1 MRRTSNL
8 LFSHLFSLLDDPTKV
23 SQCNFAPDRQPT
35 PKLKPPPYIVPFPEY
50 SHALFLTQASL
61 GQLCSCYLS
70 LTTNFT
76 FKGSYLNLELLVNLI
91 ILLDTKNAERYIY
104 GSVSAGRE
112 FWPFRVIFFQ
122 KVEPEGLARFQ
133 KKGKSSEFNQK
144 NYEQVKSSPS
154 LKVWSH
160 EGSTF

>member
-23 SQCNFAPDRQPT
+23 SQFNFAPDRQPT

-104 GSVSAGRE
+104 DISYCPHPN
-112 FWPFRVIFFQ
+112 WPHHYIYIFQGTFYSRTHTFYYFL
-122 KVEPEGLARFQ
+122 GN
-133 KKGKSSEFNQK
+133 KKYPGIYILRN
-144 NYEQVKSSPS
+144 N
-154 LKVWSH
+154 
-160 EGSTF
+160 